1 MGKQTKSTDKD
12 KQEKKEEVFPPLNFQ
27 QLLALPSKQWL
38 IYPIIGADDLCMIYG
53 QPACGK
59 SFVAIDLIMS
69 ACLGRTFAERF
80 LVAKPLNIA
89 YCAGEGVSG
98 LPGRFAAAAEHYGVT
113 NLQNFTFFSS
123 VPDLT
128 GKPMDMG
135 DGYILDYTI
144 EQFAKEWEERENK
157 QRIKDEIND
166 VNHHVNQLDLLI
178 IDTLHSAT
186 PGAEENSASDMGRLI
201 SACRSATRR
210 LGCAVILIHHTN
222 KDGSAERGSSSLRGA
237 MDCMIEI
244 RQIRKDETKAVM
256 SCSKLKDGEAWK
268 SQTFD
273 LVAQGDNGSV
283 RVWWDKV
290 IESGKQEKSKGKEEL
305 ERESILEYMS
315 NHPAHEVTAKEIQD
329 IVKVTSRQQAAN
341 LLTDLVNSGHCK
353 RRLENEKEK
362 CSARNPFLYS
372 LS

>member
-1 MGKQTKSTDKD
+1 MDKQTKSQEKD
-12 KQEKKEEVFPPLNFQ
+12 KPKEEIFPPLNFQ

-38 IYPIIGADDLCMIYG
+38 IHQMIGVDDLCMIYG

-59 SFVAIDLIMS
+59 SFVAIDLILA
-69 ACLGRTFAERF
+69 ACLGQTFAERF
-80 LVAKPLNIA
+80 VVAKPLNIA

-128 GKPMDMG
+128 GKPLDMG
-135 DGYILDYTI
+135 GYILDYTI

-210 LGCAVILIHHTN
+210 LGCAVVLIHHTN

-244 RQIRKDETKAVM
+244 KQIRKDETKAVM

-290 IESGKQEKSKGKEEL
+290 IESNRPDGGKKGKEEL
-305 ERESILEYMS
+305 DRERILEYMAD
-315 NHPAHEVTAKEIQD
+315 HPGCGIT
-329 IVKVTSRQQAAN
+329 VKDVQGLVKTKDTTQAQN
-341 LLTDLVNSGHCK
+341 LLIDLVDSGKCK
-353 RRLENEKEK
+353 RYKEQENKK
-362 CSARNPFLYS
+362 VSAQNPYLYT
-372 LS
+372 LL